1 MSNVFYT
8 SDPHFSH
15 KMLATDIR
23 GFDSIEEHDETIIE
37 NWNKVVKPADTV
49 FVLGDVSLKK
59 PAVYKDLTRRLN
71 GTKHLVFG
79 NHDPGNGGDRDSTKY
94 SVDYAMAGFTSTHDF
109 LRRKI
114 SGESVLLSHYPYDG
128 DHSEVDRMEQ
138 YRLRDLGTP
147 LLHGHTHRDKVVSY
161 SKNYTLQI
169 HVGIDAHE
177 LTPVHMDEIVAI
189 LSAFRA

>member
-8 SDPHFSH
+8 SDMHFSH
-15 KMLATDIR
+15 KMLAIDIR
-23 GFDSIEEHDETIIE
+23 GFASIEEHDEVLIE
-37 NWNKVVKPADTV
+37 NWNKIVTKADTV

-59 PAVYKDLTRRLN
+59 PAVYKNITTRLN

-94 SVDYAMAGFTSTHDF
+94 AVDYALAGFTSTHDF

-114 SGESVLLSHYPYDG
+114 SGRDVLLSHYPYNG
-128 DHSEVDRMEQ
+128 DHSDHDRMEQ
-138 YRLRDLGTP
+138 YRLRDLGVP
-147 LLHGHTHRDKVVSY
+147 LLHGHTHSKGAVSY
-161 SKNYTLQI
+161 SMNYTLQI

-177 LTPVHMDEIVAI
+177 LTPVHMDKIVSI
-189 LSAFRA
+189 MGAFTV